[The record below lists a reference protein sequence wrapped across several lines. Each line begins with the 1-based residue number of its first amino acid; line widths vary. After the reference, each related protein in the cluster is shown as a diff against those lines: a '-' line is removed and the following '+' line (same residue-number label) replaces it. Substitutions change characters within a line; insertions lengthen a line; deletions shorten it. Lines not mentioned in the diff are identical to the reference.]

1 MGDKLNTLDQDYP
14 EKVSTLFKEGPG
26 NQDLEHSD
34 ELFYPSFVFKE
45 IVVAMTIFILVV
57 FFLAVIFP
65 AGLEDPADPADAN
78 FLPKPEWYFLS
89 LYQLQK
95 YFPVKF
101 EVIATFIIPM
111 GSLVLLFLL
120 PFIDRNP
127 ENRPRKRPLG
137 MVCLAL
143 GILAILV
150 LTFLGIFSS

>member
-1 MGDKLNTLDQDYP
+1 MEEKLNIPDQDYS
-14 EKVSTLFKEGPG
+14 EKPG
-26 NQDLEHSD
+26 NPGLEPS
-34 ELFYPSFVFKE
+34 EEIFYPSFVFKE
-45 IVVAMTIFILVV
+45 IVVAMMIFILVV
-57 FFLAVIFP
+57 FILAVVFP

-78 FLPKPEWYFLS
+78 FLPKPEWYFLF

-127 ENRPRKRPLG
+127 ETRPRKRPLG
-137 MVCLAL
+137 MACLAL
-143 GILAILV
+143 GILSVIV
-150 LTFLGIFSS
+150 LTFLGIFS